1 MPSARSRAGKPKR
14 RRPAARREPARRNS
28 AATKTE
34 ELIGRHRRSVMTQRH
49 PDDSSATAVDGFL
62 PDKPAR
68 RPFES
73 VVARLI
79 ATAGVV
85 AIGTAAGAIAIA
97 VGSVGWVAGLI
108 VSCVTTVLA
117 AILWRSRHL

>member
-1 MPSARSRAGKPKR
+1 MSQQYPDERT
-14 RRPAARREPARRNS
+14 
-28 AATKTE
+28 ATT
-34 ELIGRHRRSVMTQRH
+34 
-49 PDDSSATAVDGFL
+49 VDGFL
-62 PDKPAR
+62 PDRPER

-73 VVARLI
+73 VLARLI

-85 AIGTAAGAIAIA
+85 AIGTAVGAIAIA
-97 VGSVGWVAGLI
+97 LDAAGWVAGLI